1 MSPAAG
7 PVTCLLRRI
16 RLAAPGHV
24 ARASGVLWTGRG
36 MDVQGGRCGVFG
48 TRAPTIRVGWPDN
61 RYAGPAASVR
71 FRAGTVRSPTD
82 SGPAVPAC
90 FLRGGRPITG
100 KTLPTQPRRQRLR
113 RNAGVGPGTSRRAAN
128 RRRRARGDGN
138 VSPSPPGP
146 SRVSP
151 GGNGGWRV
159 PHSAD
164 RSLRPQGLAD
174 GPRARVKIYRC
185 MGGQTHPSQTRPRL
199 CPWTRHHTIEPGGTI
214 MV

>member
-1 MSPAAG
+1 MEWMMCRAGAVVCPALARRMSESG
-7 PVTCLLRRI
+7 GL
-16 RLAAPGHV
+16 APGC
-24 ARASGVLWTGRG
+24 S
-36 MDVQGGRCGVFG
+36 
-48 TRAPTIRVGWPDN
+48 
-61 RYAGPAASVR
+61 GPAASVPLH
-71 FRAGTVRSPTD
+71 AGTVRSPTD
-82 SGPAVPAC
+82 SGPAAPAC
-90 FLRGGRPITG
+90 VLRGSRPITG

-128 RRRRARGDGN
+128 RRRRARGEGN

-174 GPRARVKIYRC
+174 GPRARVKVYRC
-185 MGGQTHPSQTRPRL
+185 MSGQTHPSQTRPRL
-199 CPWTRHHTIEPGGTI
+199 GPWTRHHTIEPGGTI

>member
-1 MSPAAG
+1 MGVSCRSGRSSHVVCPAAG
-7 PVTCLLRRI
+7 PVTCLLRRV

-36 MDVQGGRCGVFG
+36 MDDVQGGRYGVFG

-61 RYAGPAASVR
+61 RYNGPAASVPL
-71 FRAGTVRSPTD
+71 RAGTVRSPTD
-82 SGPAVPAC
+82 SGPAAPAC

-128 RRRRARGDGN
+128 RRRRARGAGS

-146 SRVSP
+146 SRVNP
-151 GGNGGWRV
+151 GGKRGV
-159 PHSAD
+159 ACP
-164 RSLRPQGLAD
+164 SL
-174 GPRARVKIYRC
+174 
-185 MGGQTHPSQTRPRL
+185 GGQVTTPARACRRAA
-199 CPWTRHHTIEPGGTI
+199 CPG
-214 MV
+214 

>member
-1 MSPAAG
+1 MCRAG
-7 PVTCLLRRI
+7 AVVCSAHVRR
-16 RLAAPGHV
+16 LSE
-24 ARASGVLWTGRG
+24 SGGLTTG
-36 MDVQGGRCGVFG
+36 
-48 TRAPTIRVGWPDN
+48 TT
-61 RYAGPAASVR
+61 GPRPR
-71 FRAGTVRSPTD
+71 FRSA
-82 SGPAVPAC
+82 PAPLGHRLIPGLRCQAC

-199 CPWTRHHTIEPGGTI
+199 RPWTRHHTIEPGGTI